1 MSTRGGSHWVLFLSS
16 TIYPQGPSPALETPL
31 HVMKRKSLPQRTQVV
46 LAAAPPLQAYAS
58 VSAHDE
64 DDGHSLGRRCG
75 LECKRHCTKSHSL
88 HTQIR
93 KFYFSLYVNFEK
105 STFKFAIVMGRGRL
119 PPVLKKNH
127 LPEKLLCT
135 CQKSMIVWYELYGWG
150 DLVVFKRDVSV
161 FFSDQ
166 YASKETCR

>member
-1 MSTRGGSHWVLFLSS
+1 MGSISFVNYLSTRAVTSIGNA
-16 TIYPQGPSPALETPL
+16 SPRNEKE
-31 HVMKRKSLPQRTQVV
+31 V
-46 LAAAPPLQAYAS
+46 AAATNSSRARCCPRQAYAS

-75 LECKRHCTKSHSL
+75 LGCKRHCTKSRSL

-119 PPVLKKNH
+119 PPVLKENH

-135 CQKSMIVWYELYGWG
+135 CQKSMIVWY
-150 DLVVFKRDVSV
+150 
-161 FFSDQ
+161 
-166 YASKETCR
+166 